1 MEQIANLA
9 ILLLGFAT
17 FIYAV
22 TRTEYEKCEKCD
34 PEDCQYCP
42 FPRCENT
49 PKDLTKTQLRKMDGQ
64 TVTVVTDDSV
74 FPVRVSV
81 QNGEVWV
88 VNQFGS
94 STTYDDVKKQGGKFF
109 EKVSD

>member
-17 FIYAV
+17 FICV
-22 TRTEYEKCEKCD
+22 FTRTEYEKCD

-42 FPRCENT
+42 FPRCENA

-64 TVTVVTDDSV
+64 TITVVTDD
-74 FPVRVSV
+74 
-81 QNGEVWV
+81 
-88 VNQFGS
+88 
-94 STTYDDVKKQGGKFF
+94 
-109 EKVSD
+109 